1 VLETNLFSR
10 VLAAIFLAC
19 IFPLHSAIAQVG
31 ACTDAL
37 VVDLIAGQHTDAGDV
52 TVCNDS
58 NNLYVHYATVE
69 GWTMTETHLAVEKGL
84 DLIPQTHGGNPKIGH
99 FTYRRTYIPSVQED
113 TFVISLAEA
122 GFKDGDNLVI
132 AAHAVTQLTDT
143 MGNLIEQE
151 TGWGDGAS
159 FPGQSWATYISYTV
173 TVSASNPPNP
183 PD

>member
-10 VLAAIFLAC
+10 VLAAILLAC

-84 DLIPQTHGGNPKIGH
+84 DLIPQTHGGNPKVGH
-99 FTYRRTYIPSVQED
+99 FTYQRTYIPGVQED
-113 TFVISLAEA
+113 TFVIP
-122 GFKDGDNLVI
+122 GFKDGEALVI
-132 AAHAVTQLTDT
+132 AAHAVTQLTDAS
-143 MGNLIEQE
+143 GNLIEQE
-151 TGWGDGAS
+151 AGWGDGAS
-159 FPGQSWATYISYTV
+159 FPGQSWATYIYYTV
-173 TVSASNPPNP
+173 PASNPPNP